1 MQRFLSTNNYQWS
14 RIHLQRW
21 KRKLR
26 FVQCWNTSKMSKM
39 SYHEMLTGTLFLA
52 AGLKLAQASFSP
64 ALADCE
70 VAPSGREIAA
80 TDCELA
86 PANLEHGPS
95 GCKLNIACCG
105 LPPADCIWNQ
115 TVVNLF
121 LGWHESKLCSKTK
134 GRAFARAIRTT
145 GPKDSKKISY
155 HSKDSKWFGLF
166 ETESWT
172 TMERSSWSAL

>member
-1 MQRFLSTNNYQWS
+1 
-14 RIHLQRW
+14 
-21 KRKLR
+21 
-26 FVQCWNTSKMSKM
+26 
-39 SYHEMLTGTLFLA
+39 MLTGTKLCP
-52 AGLKLAQASFSP
+52 AGFKLARAGFSP

-70 VAPSGREIAA
+70 VAPSGREIAT

-86 PANLEHGPS
+86 PTDLEHGPS

-155 HSKDSKWFGLF
+155 HSKDSK
-166 ETESWT
+166 
-172 TMERSSWSAL
+172 